1 MASQRQTRSKKPQ
14 SNIAQDSEDTHH
26 SVLGGLK
33 GGYRVDGTGSAQL
46 EDNNATLTTSSVEQ
60 YNIPFNDKS
69 IVCERRGEAGRPS
82 LIFTHGAG
90 GGLANPATSEFANGF
105 AEKAGIVSFQGTMNL
120 QSRIKTFNAV
130 MLHEQFDTALGGR
143 SMGAR
148 AAATAAI
155 EENHSTKTLVM
166 VSFPLVGGKNKESRE
181 QTLLDLPKDM
191 DVSFVSGS
199 KDAQCDL
206 TELNDVMSKMDAR
219 SWLICVEEA
228 DHSMSWKAKSSIQEM
243 RRLTGR
249 LAAEW
254 LCDRDVN
261 ARRCT
266 VSWNEEAAEI
276 HCSGWLPDA
285 EASEKDAEDI
295 EPRRKKQK
303 RK

>member
-14 SNIAQDSEDTHH
+14 SNIAEDREDTHH

-46 EDNNATLTTSSVEQ
+46 EDNSATLTTSSVEQ

-69 IVCERRGEAGRPS
+69 IICERRGEAGRPA

-120 QSRIKTFNAV
+120 QSRIKTFHAV

-155 EENHSTKTLVM
+155 EEDHFTKALVM
-166 VSFPLVGGKNKESRE
+166 VSFPLMGGKNKESRE

-191 DVSFVSGS
+191 DVLFVSGS

-206 TELNDVMSKMDAR
+206 ADLNDVMSKMDAR
-219 SWLICVEEA
+219 SWLIYVEEA
-228 DHSMSWKAKSSIQEM
+228 DHGMSWKAKISVQEM
-243 RRLTGR
+243 RRLTGG

-254 LCDRDVN
+254 LRDRDVN
-261 ARRCT
+261 TRRCT
-266 VSWNEEAAEI
+266 ISWNEEAAEI
-276 HCSGWLPDA
+276 HCSGWIPDA
-285 EASEKDAEDI
+285 EASKKDGEDT
-295 EPRRKKQK
+295 EPKRKKQK

>member
-1 MASQRQTRSKKPQ
+1 MASQRKTRSKKP
-14 SNIAQDSEDTHH
+14 DSTVAEDGEDTHH

-33 GGYRVDGTGSAQL
+33 GGYRVDGTGSAQRQ
-46 EDNNATLTTSSVEQ
+46 DHSTILTTSSIEQ

-69 IVCERRGEAGRPS
+69 IVCERRGEAGRPA

-120 QSRIKTFNAV
+120 QSRIKTFHAV
-130 MLHEQFDTALGGR
+130 MLHEQVDTALGGR

-155 EENHSTKTLVM
+155 EEDHQTKALVL

-181 QTLLDLPKDM
+181 QTLLDLPKDL
-191 DVSFVSGS
+191 DVLFVSGS
-199 KDAQCDL
+199 KDAQCDNADL
-206 TELNDVMSKMDAR
+206 TKAMSKMNSR

-228 DHSMSWKAKSSIQEM
+228 DHSMSWKAKSSVQEM

-254 LCDRDVN
+254 LSDRDVS
-261 ARRCT
+261 RSRCT
-266 VSWNEEAAEI
+266 ISWNEKAAEV
-276 HCSGWLPDA
+276 HCSGWTTDR
-285 EASEKDAEDI
+285 EAPEGDVKDV

>member
-1 MASQRQTRSKKPQ
+1 MALQRQTRSKKSQ
-14 SNIAQDSEDTHH
+14 ANIAEDREDTHH

-46 EDNNATLTTSSVEQ
+46 EDSSATLTTSSVEQ

-69 IVCERRGEAGRPS
+69 IVCERRGEAGRPA

-105 AEKAGIVSFQGTMNL
+105 AEKASIVSFQGTMNL
-120 QSRIKTFNAV
+120 QSRIKTFHAV
-130 MLHEQFDTALGGR
+130 MLHEKFDTALGGR

-155 EENHSTKTLVM
+155 EENHSTKALVM

-181 QTLLDLPKDM
+181 QTLLDLPKDV
-191 DVSFVSGS
+191 DVLFVSGS

-206 TELNDVMSKMDAR
+206 TDLNDVMSKMDAR

-228 DHSMSWKAKSSIQEM
+228 DHSMSWKAKSSVQEM

-249 LAAEW
+249 LGAEW

-261 ARRCT
+261 TRRCT
-266 VSWNEEAAEI
+266 ISWNEEAAEI
-276 HCSGWLPDA
+276 HCSGWVPDA
-285 EASEKDAEDI
+285 EAFKKDGEDI

>member
-1 MASQRQTRSKKPQ
+1 MAEDR
-14 SNIAQDSEDTHH
+14 EDTHH

-46 EDNNATLTTSSVEQ
+46 EDNRADLTTFSVEQ
-60 YNIPFNDKS
+60 YNIPFDDKS
-69 IVCERRGEAGRPS
+69 IVCERRGEAERPA

-120 QSRIKTFNAV
+120 QSRIKTFHAV
-130 MLHEQFDTALGGR
+130 MLHEQFDSALGGR

-148 AAATAAI
+148 AAVTAAI
-155 EENHSTKTLVM
+155 EEDRQTRALVL

-181 QTLLDLPKDM
+181 QTLLDLPKDL
-191 DVSFVSGS
+191 DVLFVSGS
-199 KDAQCDL
+199 KDAQCDTADL
-206 TELNDVMSKMDAR
+206 ANVMSKMNAR

-228 DHSMSWKAKSSIQEM
+228 DHSMSWKAKNSVREM
-243 RRLTGR
+243 RCLTGR

-254 LCDRDVN
+254 LRDRDVN
-261 ARRCT
+261 TRRCT
-266 VSWNEEAAEI
+266 LSWKEEAAEI
-276 HCSGWLPDA
+276 HCSGWETHG
-285 EASEKDAEDI
+285 EASKSDAEDI

>member
-1 MASQRQTRSKKPQ
+1 MALQRKTRSTKPH
-14 SNIAQDSEDTHH
+14 SNIAEDREDTHH

-33 GGYRVDGTGSAQL
+33 GGYRVDGTGSAQQQ
-46 EDNNATLTTSSVEQ
+46 DNSATLTASRVEQ

-69 IVCERRGEAGRPS
+69 IVCERRGEAGKPC

-120 QSRIKTFNAV
+120 QSRIKTFHAV

-155 EENHSTKTLVM
+155 EESHQTKALIL

-191 DVSFVSGS
+191 DVLFVSGS
-199 KDAQCDL
+199 KDAQCDTAGL
-206 TELNDVMSKMDAR
+206 ITVMSKMNAR
-219 SWLICVEEA
+219 SWLVCVEEA
-228 DHSMSWKAKSSIQEM
+228 DHSMSWKAKSSVQDM

-254 LCDRDVN
+254 LGDRDVN
-261 ARRCT
+261 RRRYNI
-266 VSWNEEAAEI
+266 SWNEEAAEI
-276 HCSGWLPDA
+276 NCSGWTTDGAAPDG
-285 EASEKDAEDI
+285 DVEDV
-295 EPRRKKQK
+295 EPSRKKQK

>member
-1 MASQRQTRSKKPQ
+1 MASQRQTRSRKPQ
-14 SNIAQDSEDTHH
+14 SNIAEDSEDTHH

-46 EDNNATLTTSSVEQ
+46 EDDSATLTTSSVEQ

-69 IVCERRGEAGRPS
+69 IVCERRGEAGRPA

-120 QSRIKTFNAV
+120 QSRIKTFHAV
-130 MLHEQFDTALGGR
+130 MLHEQFDSALGGR

-155 EENHSTKTLVM
+155 EENRQTKALVL
-166 VSFPLVGGKNKESRE
+166 VSYPLVGGKNKESRE
-181 QTLLDLPKDM
+181 QTLLDLPKDV
-191 DVSFVSGS
+191 DVLFVSGS

-206 TELNDVMSKMDAR
+206 ADLNDVMSKMDAR
-219 SWLICVEEA
+219 SWLIYAEEA
-228 DHSMSWKAKSSIQEM
+228 DHSMSWKAKSSVQEM

-249 LAAEW
+249 LGAEW

-261 ARRCT
+261 TRQCT
-266 VSWNEEAAEI
+266 ISWNEEAAEI
-276 HCSGWLPDA
+276 HCSGWVPDA
-285 EASEKDAEDI
+285 EASKKDGEDI

>member
-1 MASQRQTRSKKPQ
+1 MAAQRQTRSKKPQ
-14 SNIAQDSEDTHH
+14 SNIAEDREDTQH
-26 SVLGGLK
+26 SVLGELK

-46 EDNNATLTTSSVEQ
+46 EDSSATLTTSSVEQ

-69 IVCERRGEAGRPS
+69 IVCERRGEAGRPA

-120 QSRIKTFNAV
+120 QSRIKTFHAV
-130 MLHEQFDTALGGR
+130 MLHEQFDSALGGR

-155 EENHSTKTLVM
+155 EENCQTKALVL
-166 VSFPLVGGKNKESRE
+166 VSYPLVGGKNKESRE
-181 QTLLDLPKDM
+181 QTLLDLPKDV
-191 DVSFVSGS
+191 DVLFVSGS
-199 KDAQCDL
+199 RDAQCDL
-206 TELNDVMSKMDAR
+206 ADLNDIMSRMDAR

-228 DHSMSWKAKSSIQEM
+228 DHSMTWKAKSGVQGM

-254 LCDRDVN
+254 LRDRDVN
-261 ARRCT
+261 TRRYNI
-266 VSWNEEAAEI
+266 SWNEEAAEI
-276 HCSGWLPDA
+276 HCSG
-285 EASEKDAEDI
+285 
-295 EPRRKKQK
+295 
-303 RK
+303 

>member
-1 MASQRQTRSKKPQ
+1 MASQRKTRSAKQ
-14 SNIAQDSEDTHH
+14 RSNTTGHGEDTHH

-46 EDNNATLTTSSVEQ
+46 EDNSATLTTSTVKQ

-69 IVCERRGEAGRPS
+69 IVCERRGEAGRPM

-120 QSRIKTFNAV
+120 QSRIKTFHAM

-155 EENHSTKTLVM
+155 EENHQTKALVL

-181 QTLLDLPKDM
+181 QTLLDLPNDM
-191 DVSFVSGS
+191 DVLFVSGI
-199 KDAQCDL
+199 KDAQCDTADL
-206 TELNDVMSKMDAR
+206 RSVMSKMIAR

-228 DHSMSWKAKSSIQEM
+228 DHSMSWKAKGSVREM

-254 LCDRDVN
+254 LSDRDQSR
-261 ARRCT
+261 RRCT
-266 VSWNEEAAEI
+266 ISWNEEAAEI
-276 HCSGWLPDA
+276 KSSGWTTDG
-285 EASEKDAEDI
+285 EAPEGDVEDV

>member
-1 MASQRQTRSKKPQ
+1 MASQRKTRSTKPQ
-14 SNIAQDSEDTHH
+14 SNIAEDREDTHH

-33 GGYRVDGTGSAQL
+33 GGYRVDGAGSAQQQ
-46 EDNNATLTTSSVEQ
+46 ENSATLTASSVKQ

-69 IVCERRGEAGRPS
+69 IVCERRSEAGKPC

-120 QSRIKTFNAV
+120 QSRIKTFHAV
-130 MLHEQFDTALGGR
+130 MLHEQFDSALGGR

-155 EENHSTKTLVM
+155 EENHHTKALVL

-191 DVSFVSGS
+191 DVLFVSGS
-199 KDAQCDL
+199 KDAQCDTAGL
-206 TELNDVMSKMDAR
+206 VAVMSKMNAR

-228 DHSMSWKAKSSIQEM
+228 DHSMSWKAKSSVQEM
-243 RRLTGR
+243 RRLTGH

-261 ARRCT
+261 RRRYT
-266 VSWNEEAAEI
+266 ISWNEEAAEI
-276 HCSGWLPDA
+276 HCSGWAIDGEVPEGDN
-285 EASEKDAEDI
+285 EDI

>member
-1 MASQRQTRSKKPQ
+1 MASQRKTRSMKPQ
-14 SNIAQDSEDTHH
+14 PNMAEDREDTHH

-46 EDNNATLTTSSVEQ
+46 EDNSATLTPSSIEQ
-60 YNIPFNDKS
+60 YSIPFDDKS
-69 IVCERRGEAGRPS
+69 IVCERRGEAGRPA

-120 QSRIKTFNAV
+120 QSRIETFHAV
-130 MLHEQFDTALGGR
+130 MLHEQSDSALGGR

-155 EENHSTKTLVM
+155 EEDRQTRALVL

-181 QTLLDLPKDM
+181 QTLLDLPKDV
-191 DVSFVSGS
+191 DVLFVSGS
-199 KDAQCDL
+199 KDAQCDTTDL
-206 TELNDVMSKMDAR
+206 ANVMSKMNAR

-228 DHSMSWKAKSSIQEM
+228 DHSMSWKAKSSVQDM

-254 LCDRDVN
+254 LRDRDVN

-266 VSWNEEAAEI
+266 ISWNEEAAEI
-276 HCSGWLPDA
+276 HCGGWETDG
-285 EASEKDAEDI
+285 EASKSDAEDI